1 MNNEQIVA
9 TKILL
14 HGNGINNSQDIIDDS
29 IYNNT
34 IIVSGSTKISTS
46 QYVFNESSL
55 NFNGSAGY
63 LSINDNDIFHIGEKN
78 WSIDFRIRFTS
89 YPENFYMIFHQ
100 RESASKY
107 IGIVFFNSIGLQFQ
121 CENDGTSYS
130 ISEDVNIS
138 SGYLLN
144 TWYHIEITYING
156 YCYLFKNGILIK
168 SQSCSII
175 NFINLNANI
184 LIGKHASYSYYINGY
199 IDEFR
204 YMIGS
209 NGHTENFTPPTEEY
223 SITDI
228 VNESDILINI
238 TSFEGYESNFDI
250 TIDFGFHAGLE
261 SDCYIEIDIA
271 YDLNDYNFCN
281 NCDFLIDIIPVG
293 LFDSQ
298 SVTTEY
304 TYDGNGNLVETV
316 VINPE
321 TNEPLII
328 PPSEDEYWSCFGV
341 RAYFQLPDSG
351 LAYEI
356 SPYDLMNVNV
366 KKGINQP
373 IYWSF
378 DIINAD
384 RKYSDPNGDYAD
396 LLTENLYVPS
406 KRSRRF
412 VAIVLMCVCGTK
424 FKTLIFP
431 RLVMKEIIGTE
442 IISVS
447 GIDEISEYL
456 SRNVTLES
464 YCCQEALS
472 KVIPEGQETLDPELV
487 MSSQYV
493 AVALTNAFVSGGI
506 NKNETLLLLNYNYD
520 LPFVFDESEY
530 TFTVFKPT
538 PQPIVFGKEPGD
550 VPVYRLE
557 DESAVGTTI
566 GSTGQGSFCYTEHAT
581 IDPHTGL
588 PFPIP
593 DTTTN
598 PISNYNPPPSSP
610 QYTETI
616 ISIPAKDINGNYI
629 LDKYGNRINQR
640 YIIDPRL
647 PVIAISPLWMKW
659 AINDMCEKIIDN
671 QEGNI
676 RKEYFKVN
684 QFYQDFKFYS
694 DINIQNTNIGS
705 ILDNCLGAI
714 PGEYT
719 IDTISERTLPWTP
732 ITTTDFPNPL
742 YLRDHIDNHPTYH
755 ITFSYPQYNN
765 SLPIG
770 VTTTVTTETISGIF
784 DESVGIS
791 PTDSDYGKSY
801 WYYREKTVNVT
812 NYHYSTAAEPDAST
826 INSWKL
832 ELNIHDIVLDDEKPS
847 APNWYIPE
855 ILIRT
860 SEHQISR
867 TGVDKFNTI
876 NVISPLDLGTAQVY
890 PTVTQQL
897 PTSNQYVRPIFND
910 SNGDFLGLSA
920 MFPVT
925 TTVNSYFYTSSSL
938 SVNYRPREVSGQFII
953 DFGDSNVFTI
963 FPSRST
969 PTTCN
974 IYNSSK
980 TEYYI
985 LTILWSNPLFQ

>member
-1 MNNEQIVA
+1 MTNEQLLA
-9 TKILL
+9 TKLML
-14 HGNGINNSQDIIDDS
+14 HGNGTDGSQTITDSSLYPKTITAYGNAQNSTTQYKFGTASLKFDGNGDYISIVDNNNS
-29 IYNNT
+29 
-34 IIVSGSTKISTS
+34 
-46 QYVFNESSL
+46 FNI
-55 NFNGSAGY
+55 G
-63 LSINDNDIFHIGEKN
+63 INDFTLDFQFNLISKPSDNRYFLITQYQASPYKFLTVIFNNIT
-78 WSIDFRIRFTS
+78 TS
-89 YPENFYMIFHQ
+89 KTGINFKFYDPAYSSSVDVLE
-100 RESASKY
+100 ESANASDEY
-107 IGIVFFNSIGLQFQ
+107 DI
-121 CENDGTSYS
+121 D
-130 ISEDVNIS
+130 
-138 SGYLLN
+138 
-144 TWYHIEITYING
+144 TWYHIKICKVGNKV
-156 YCYLFKNGILIK
+156 YLFRDGILK
-168 SQSCSII
+168 SYITSNYSTY
-175 NFINLNANI
+175 NNSNI
-184 LIGKHASYSYYINGY
+184 PLVIGRYSYTPYYYYYGY
-199 IDEFR
+199 LDEIK
-204 YMIGS
+204 MSVGIGE
-209 NGHTENFTPPTEEY
+209 NTEDFTPPTEEY

-304 TYDGNGNLVETV
+304 TDDGSGNLVETV
-316 VINPE
+316 VIDPE

-351 LAYEI
+351 NAYEI
-356 SPYDLMNVNV
+356 SPYDIMNVNI
-366 KKGINQP
+366 KKSINQP

-406 KRSRRF
+406 KSSRRF
-412 VAIVLMCVCGTK
+412 VAIVLMCVCGAK

-566 GSTGQGSFCYTEHAT
+566 GSGGQGSFCYTEHAT

-659 AINDMCEKIIDN
+659 TINDMCEKIIDN

-705 ILDNCLGAI
+705 ILDNCLGAV
-714 PGEYT
+714 PAEYT
-719 IDTISERTLPWTP
+719 IDSNVDNITSGTAFITSTFPDSPSICSDYNGVTFYIYITYYRYDLSYPAGTSTTTHTHTISGTDCTGYWEYYIETQ
-732 ITTTDFPNPL
+732 TTTIN
-742 YLRDHIDNHPTYH
+742 YH
-755 ITFSYPQYNN
+755 ITTDE
-765 SLPIG
+765 LP
-770 VTTTVTTETISGIF
+770 
-784 DESVGIS
+784 
-791 PTDSDYGKSY
+791 
-801 WYYREKTVNVT
+801 
-812 NYHYSTAAEPDAST
+812 ASI

-832 ELNIHDIVLDDEKPS
+832 ELNIYDVVLDDEKPS

-855 ILIRT
+855 ILTRT

-910 SNGDFLGLSA
+910 NNDDFLGLSA

-925 TTVNSYFYTSSSL
+925 TTVDSYFYTSSLL

-953 DFGDSNVFTI
+953 DFGDSNVFNI
-963 FPSRST
+963 SPSRST

-974 IYNSSK
+974 IYNSSR